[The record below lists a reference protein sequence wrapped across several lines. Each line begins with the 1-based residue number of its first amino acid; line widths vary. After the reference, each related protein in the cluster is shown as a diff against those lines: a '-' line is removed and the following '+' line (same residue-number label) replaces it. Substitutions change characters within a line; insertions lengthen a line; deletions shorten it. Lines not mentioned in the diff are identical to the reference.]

1 MADFQPP
8 YMDYSDMA
16 AGSDYFDAKSDVDTM
31 PPPSRE
37 KFEEAFQTVKDYMKN
52 PASIEDVPIMMSN
65 KDFPSATPATTT
77 TTTTPTPTT
86 PSPATSTTTTTQ
98 TTTTTEGKS
107 SAFSSTT
114 PTSTSTLMTSS
125 SASVVATPEKK
136 KSSHRKK
143 PLSSFDNDTE
153 ADVTL
158 RTVFNNY
165 GVSQE
170 NIGFILDASY
180 CLIVTGTLLLW

>member
-1 MADFQPP
+1 MPDFQPP
-8 YMDYSDMA
+8 YMDYSDMV
-16 AGSDYFDAKSDVDTM
+16 AGSDYFDAKNEVDTM
-31 PPPSRE
+31 PPSRE
-37 KFEEAFQTVKDYMKN
+37 KFVEAFQTVKDYMKN
-52 PASIEDVPIMMSN
+52 PASIEDVPLMMGNRGFSA
-65 KDFPSATPATTT
+65 ATPAPTTTTPTTPSLATTT
-77 TTTTPTPTT
+77 TTTTTT
-86 PSPATSTTTTTQ
+86 TTSRSTTKSSAMASTTTT
-98 TTTTTEGKS
+98 S
-107 SAFSSTT
+107 
-114 PTSTSTLMTSS
+114 TSTSIT
-125 SASVVATPEKK
+125 SASVAGTPEKK